1 MELNDRKKR
10 ILQAIVD
17 DYIQTAEP
25 VGSSYLL
32 GSHNLGVS
40 SATVRNEM
48 ALLEELGYLDKP
60 HTSAGRVPSYLGY
73 RIYVDELMNE
83 YRLSLQEIN
92 QIKHALQ
99 QQYLELGKLIGNIS
113 DMMSKLTKYTAI
125 VTAPAASSS
134 QIKNIKLIGIDE
146 YSFVMIV
153 VTSDGN
159 VKNQTIRTQKPIDS
173 DVLERLSN
181 YMNHKFSDVDVETL
195 TSETLE
201 QERALIPAE
210 NALLDPV
217 FDFLN
222 GTVEEL
228 SDVDMVTTGMTNI
241 FNHPE
246 FNDIDRTKD
255 FLNFLR
261 KDNKKYLKK
270 VLQADGEQTNVII
283 ADEDPILKEH
293 DLSIVVS
300 NYSLGGGMKGKLAV
314 IGPTRMEYAK
324 VISTLDYLTACLN
337 GFIQGRS
344 D

>member
-1 MELNDRKKR
+1 MELNERKKK

-60 HTSAGRVPSYLGY
+60 HTSAGRIPSYLGY
-73 RIYVDELMNE
+73 RTYVNELMQE

-92 QIKHALQ
+92 QIKLALQ
-99 QQYLELGKLIGNIS
+99 QQYLELGKLIATIS
-113 DMMSKLTKYTAI
+113 NMMSKLTQYTAI
-125 VTAPAASSS
+125 VTTPAASSS
-134 QIKNIKLIGIDE
+134 QIKNIKLIGIDD

-159 VKNQTIRTQKPIDS
+159 VKNQTIRTQKPIDGG
-173 DVLERLSN
+173 VLERLSN
-181 YMNHKFSDVDVETL
+181 YMNQKFSDVEIETL
-195 TSETLE
+195 TRETLE

-210 NALLDPV
+210 NGLLDPV

-222 GTVEEL
+222 STVEEL
-228 SDVDMVTTGMTNI
+228 SDVDVVTTGMTNI
-241 FNHPE
+241 FHHPE
-246 FNDIDRTKD
+246 FNNIDRTKD
-255 FLNFLR
+255 FLNFLK
-261 KDNKKYLKK
+261 KDNKQYLRK
-270 VLQADGEQTNVII
+270 VLQSGGEKTDVII

-293 DLSIVVS
+293 DLSLVVS
-300 NYSLGGGMKGKLAV
+300 NYSLGGGVKGKLAV
-314 IGPTRMEYAK
+314 IGPTRMDYAK
-324 VISTLDYLTACLN
+324 VVSTLDYLTACLN
-337 GFIQGRS
+337 GFIEGRS